1 MGGRPSRGTGYLIA
15 LILICG
21 LAGGAAGEVLGQ
33 NVKALSFLKN
43 YMSIG
48 ITKPVS
54 LDLKLLAITFGI
66 IFKLNF
72 LSLIGMLLGFFIY
85 KKM

>member
-1 MGGRPSRGTGYLIA
+1 MGGRPSRGAGYLIA

-43 YMSIG
+43 YMTVG
-48 ITKPVS
+48 MTKPMA
-54 LDLKLLAITFGI
+54 LNLKMLSITFGVT
-66 IFKLNF
+66 FNLNF
-72 LSLIGMLLGFFIY
+72 LSLLGMLLGFFIY